1 MSKYVVEENE
11 YEAGEWYLIDT
22 KVRNCESGI
31 LEASSDYY
39 KLAAKASKL
48 NAGKQYVKSNRVL

>member
-1 MSKYVVEENE
+1 MSYVVEENE
-11 YEAGEWYLIDT
+11 YEANEWYLIDT
-22 KVRNCESGI
+22 NVRNEYKSGI
-31 LEASSDYY
+31 LEASPDYY